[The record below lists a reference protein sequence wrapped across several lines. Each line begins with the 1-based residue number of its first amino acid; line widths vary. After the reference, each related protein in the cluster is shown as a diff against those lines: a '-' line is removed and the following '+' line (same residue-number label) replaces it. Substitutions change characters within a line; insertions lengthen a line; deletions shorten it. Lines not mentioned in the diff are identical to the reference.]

1 MVGYH
6 PARCPFC
13 GAPQERFITSEECSA
28 RFKVRQTPVND
39 RVTRLNS
46 VPPLGYEHAAFHLKS
61 DRSEMWI
68 DCPSSFDSSL
78 KPVDAIIFTHHH
90 FLGTSNLY
98 REHFSAQV
106 RIHRSDSSHGLC
118 RGFVFDDTF
127 QEDIAENGL
136 EAFHVNGHT
145 PGFTF
150 YIFGNTLLICDY
162 VFYNERSIQ
171 FNPYGPR
178 IETEQAAQKIREI
191 IDSRSI
197 DKVCGYNYV
206 SDYAEWKS
214 SFDRLLEGRP
224 NRDI

>member
-1 MVGYH
+1 
-6 PARCPFC
+6 
-13 GAPQERFITSEECSA
+13 
-28 RFKVRQTPVND
+28 
-39 RVTRLNS
+39 
-46 VPPLGYEHAAFHLKS
+46 
-61 DRSEMWI
+61 MWI

-127 QEDIAENGL
+127 QEDFAENGL

-206 SDYAEWKS
+206 ADYAEWKS
-214 SFDRLLEGRP
+214 SFDSLFEGRP